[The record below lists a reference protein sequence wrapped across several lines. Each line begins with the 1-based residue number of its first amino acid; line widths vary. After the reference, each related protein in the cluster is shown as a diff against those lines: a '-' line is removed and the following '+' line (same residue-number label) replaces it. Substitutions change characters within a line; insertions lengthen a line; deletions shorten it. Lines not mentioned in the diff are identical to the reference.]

1 MTIKKLWLLF
11 LFLSLFFRG
20 YSQDSLSTEKK
31 EKGIII
37 LPVIFFSPE
46 TSLGF
51 GTADIVYFRVGKNT
65 LKKPS
70 NMQNVFV
77 YTLENQILFQNP
89 FNIFLNEDKNWIRG
103 ELSYFNFPYE
113 YYGIGSDIS
122 LDSAESY
129 DAEYIRLEFS
139 WLKKHK
145 NLYIGPAVF
154 FDSYLN
160 LSTMENGGLEQNE
173 VNGIEG
179 GNVFGY
185 GLNMIWDRR
194 NNLFCPKSGFY
205 IEVQLSRFEEKLIGD
220 YPFTNFIF
228 DARKYVYAGSSWE
241 LGFQLYHQSVMGQPP
256 FYNLARL
263 GGSKQ
268 MRGYFNGAYRDNH
281 QTVLQTEVRRY
292 LFKRIVGSV
301 FGGVGAVSSDFG
313 QFNHLLPS
321 YGLGLRY
328 EIDPKEKIRIR
339 LDYAWGEDTQGFYIN
354 INEAF

>member
-1 MTIKKLWLLF
+1 MTLRKFYIFLLF
-11 LFLSLFFRG
+11 LSIFHLG
-20 YSQDSLSTEKK
+20 HAQDSLKTEKK
-31 EKGIII
+31 EKGLIV

-51 GTADIVYFRVGKNT
+51 GAADIIYFRAG
-65 LKKPS
+65 KKPS
-70 NMQNVFV
+70 TKPSSIQNVFV

-89 FNIFLNEDKNWIRG
+89 FNVFLNEDKNWMRG

-129 DAEYIRLEFS
+129 DAEYLRLELA
-139 WLKKHK
+139 WLKKHR

-160 LSTMENGGLEQNE
+160 INTIDNGQLEQQRI
-173 VNGIEG
+173 NGIQG
-179 GNVFGY
+179 GNVFGF
-185 GLNMIWDRR
+185 GINVIWDRR
-194 NNLFCPKSGFY
+194 NNLFCPQAGFY
-205 IEVQLSRFEEKLIGD
+205 LEGQLTRYEEKLIGD
-220 YPFTNFIF
+220 YPFTNLVL
-228 DARKYVYAGSSWE
+228 DARKYINAGESWE
-241 LGFQLYHQSVMGQPP
+241 VGLQLYHQSVMGQPP

-268 MRGYFNGAYRDNH
+268 MRGYFNGAYRDHH

-292 LFKRIVGSV
+292 LLKRVVGSV
-301 FGGVGAVSSDFG
+301 FGGVGAVATDFG
-313 QFNHLLPS
+313 QYNHLLPS
-321 YGLGLRY
+321 YGIGLRY

-339 LDYAWGEDTQGFYIN
+339 LDYAWGQNTQGFYIN